1 MALKS
6 QNSRMYRGL
15 LWVGRAYRLAGWLG
29 LAATICFAVGAFAHH
44 LRLMWDYVYFT
55 RVDILLQ
62 CLLLATLILITGLVL
77 SAVAFGISLGIQVGL
92 TMMEN
97 SQTQI
102 ALLRRIAQ
110 QQSEDDSVLNLNENA
125 LSEQES
131 LLLHTPIEQQMMR
144 RAK

>member
-15 LWVGRAYRLAGWLG
+15 LWVGRAYRLSGWLG
-29 LAATICFAVGAFAHH
+29 LAATVFFTFVAFFHQ
-44 LRLMWDYVYFT
+44 LRLMWNVTYFT

-62 CLLLATLILITGLVL
+62 CLLLATLILIIGMVL

-110 QQSEDDSVLNLNENA
+110 QQSEEDSVLRYQNTVAASDQVDLLQQA
-125 LSEQES
+125 AVEQTVRS
-131 LLLHTPIEQQMMR
+131 
-144 RAK
+144 AK